1 MANNTVTLDITATTI
16 QQGAFSQLSASV
28 TGPIDLVINISGTI
42 VIEAGA
48 FQQLLPTTGFT
59 IISATVN
66 FVEVNGTPVVVT
78 LGADAFANLPIQSL
92 VLPAEITLQANA
104 LRSLQDL
111 RVLDLSAV
119 TTDMVTNSLNLT
131 RTSSEPLVMSMPSSN
146 QVSYEQGSIVI
157 PPTAVG
163 KTTTLVFNGSVAPA
177 NAFTLNTA
185 VTAAIQVSIN
195 PNTDSTQL
203 QENIA
208 SIVQALTVTPAIGAP
223 LVPTTASYTQVQ
235 NVIQNPA
242 QTVTITPGA
251 SFVSVTQFSGD
262 YFDNCVI
269 APKDA
274 TNANKI
280 NQCAVIGL
288 TADAIKN
295 NVQTLRIPDV
305 VTLTNAGV
313 NTSYSVINLASRMTL
328 PNHDQPF
335 YILDNYHDPSDADLA
350 NIDVPLVAV
359 FSRANATAAGFK
371 PALVCNGIISNKN
384 GAITVSGSRG
394 AGTNNHCRGHS
405 ATLSTNATDLHL
417 NATTGSQPILL
428 FDAGALET
436 AAHIAS
442 ITFPTATTFVVQFNQ
457 VEAFGCFEKYA
468 PAVANASMVVD
479 FTNVARA
486 SGAASNSFSAHVASL
501 VANNNVLTTLLT
513 QIKAEQ
519 LPAITLANPFPTA
532 VSISPELTALSK
544 SDFHSVLSAW
554 KILRTKHNTPITGY
568 KAYLANISDY
578 VADVI
583 GKTEATP
590 IVKAKFV
597 AYAPQLNGAI
607 QLVSAQLT
615 DAGAANCPFYVAAI
629 RPYFGTRF
637 SIGMQAFNNCQ
648 LLDHVVNFNLLGNIS
663 KINDDTFNSCTVLKS
678 PANIPINVSSIGLRA
693 YQNCIAIPSID
704 IQDALALRIIGE
716 SAFEGCMVMEGNLSF
731 SSAIGYSDSVEVIG
745 DKAFMGC
752 LKLTDHLYFPPTL
765 KSLGVSAFD
774 GCIGLNGTIVFPR
787 NDSFTV
793 IPDRAFAECAGI
805 TGISTNT
812 GNGSSLEYMV
822 NGSGRIPNGLIIPVQ
837 VTRIGKEAFLNCSKF
852 ALELNLNT
860 TPNPLPAAIT
870 PRLQLNIQAIGNA
883 AFNGCAAFTSL
894 VLPTSSLYTVVAK
907 ECFKGCTGVQAL
919 TIPSN
924 VKLIQD
930 GAFFGC
936 NKIAN
941 VPKFDNIT
949 TIGNEAFRGCAG
961 MIGPLVLGTNLNI
974 LGDRAFFDCK
984 FLTSATFL
992 GSPPPGLSAS
1002 SLIFGLTAA
1011 SPTTFHVNVFT
1022 ENAWNEASIGSINA
1036 MFRASATNNTVSVVN
1051 MAFIEF
1057 NTYLPSPMSRDLT
1070 ISNFK
1075 SFNVYANTGVA
1086 GANQKLTAP
1095 TDGFSWNDVYIPGT
1109 LKGTDLNNAQ
1119 SNSNNNLVAT
1129 LQSQVASLITP
1140 KADAVQTRSV
1150 DLLFSANEALR
1161 EFDGRNMAV
1170 ATDNE
1175 GAPLTLEVLANA
1187 GAARATAGYGVYTNV
1202 NTKDY
1207 LYYSAEDNQPST
1219 LVQSTNNTNVSFFV
1233 KANTTDNDFNTKYAN
1248 KLISVGSDG
1257 EIFVST
1263 VLPIG
1268 YDVPTGVER
1277 SAILPK
1283 TSEINKMYTV
1293 FKSGDA
1299 SVKDKLYFKAI
1310 VAPAGAYW
1318 ISKLTGEL
1326 NGAELANAV
1335 IHVDQDGFIDVPVRQ
1350 LKNNFKIISKL
1361 GISHM
1366 IAPGYWVDIASKP
1379 DANTNRTLMYSKN
1392 NNDSAVAAPGY
1403 YLILSA
1409 DTAAPPNEK
1418 LNLSNT
1424 MILVLPNGGV
1434 STGSFGALGSINAL
1448 NQYASAVAL
1457 QSIPLYNDNVAVSH
1471 FSHYM
1476 DSILPLNH
1484 NNYRDAMTEFDAK
1497 FDSFITQAADLNTQV
1512 TTTSMKNAISSIPTH
1527 GSEFVTSVVNLN
1539 TAVGVA
1545 NGVING
1551 ANTEVTSYYN
1561 QVDDLKTAIAGTG
1574 LNSLK
1579 TIQTNTMTS
1588 ITAFQRSCTF
1598 NSSPTAT
1605 DHDKAYITAQINTF
1619 VKEIL
1624 TKQHAQAADSAGFE
1638 DNVINPVKV
1647 TSFFVV
1653 SPTNVSPAP
1662 QKLYADLSIQQQ
1674 ILFDFTVSFI
1684 RQWLDKGN
1692 DWAGLPD
1699 TSDTRLTW
1707 ATANILVG
1715 FNGPNPNQDIYQQFL
1730 TNNVVPSLNHVR
1742 SSVTAYEGASSNPAA
1757 RSAYQT
1763 AVLVKVND
1771 VTAAAN
1777 FTVDNQYNM
1786 NPPALAMGNGK
1797 LGLNNNTNPLATKI
1811 YISRNDNNTPAPV
1824 EFNRFADR
1832 IALSNGSIF
1841 KIKSVKTDAICHT
1854 LEVTFVNGS
1863 ETTSLINEAA
1873 ITFYTYQAVSSYAF
1887 QKLDAMNLAVRAQY
1901 YQNYAG
1907 VSGIKAQIVSL
1918 KNSLLNQTRVVS
1930 SKLSLMSVSVANL
1943 QQQINL
1949 VNEAEN
1955 KLTAHLQSQSGN
1967 GTTALDLA
1975 GAQMLSREL
1984 ELFGFALTNQA
1995 ANAAIP
2001 SVATLPTYE
2010 SSWFN
2015 QRVAAFWADSIKVD
2029 NALKPTV
2036 FNRTA
2041 AYTIANETFKVARY
2055 DRQSAAIDL
2064 YIATT
2069 LPGNTIT
2076 SPIPTQFA
2084 SEQAR
2089 TMMQTMP
2096 AYITTT
2102 KENLALLI
2110 STKVVN
2116 YVKAR
2121 DDFVR
2126 NAANKATKLAEYVQ
2140 MKTVEFTKT
2149 MNDENYT
2156 YGKAAYNR
2164 YLSVID
2170 LAISTAYYASA
2181 IENQTNEFN
2190 TRMQQWYTAS
2200 NRSAIFDQQ
2209 IKPLLF
2215 EFVYTTNT
2223 TVYSVFPL
2231 KVGTENIAWFG
2242 APIVMLVDVKKDG
2255 FLYTIIKNSWQ
2266 FVKDAYDSAMGI
2278 PFSVYN
2284 VNVNGDN
2291 LTVPSQA
2298 LAERI
2303 PQVDLPTPPT
2313 LIAFSTGMANAINA
2327 ENMAAGNNLAEA
2339 RNVVSSVSSLEYS
2352 VVSIGYD
2359 SLAKA
2364 EATSL
2369 GLNVLGFNIATDLN
2383 FQIENNVDNINAF
2396 RYKFTLGGAWYHG
2409 YQQSSNLINAWLK
2422 LSPAQNAVVF
2432 YAGTGAII
2440 PSANLHP
2447 SSQTSLTT
2455 LCDDA
2460 AYVMIIEAIAGSTTK
2475 SVALYTYDVMGLNSG
2490 NLVAVGKLVPAAAPN
2505 AAPVSTLYSANGA
2518 FQKSS
2523 TNSNINLIGDLILP
2537 SSVKTIGINAFA
2549 KSSKIKSLTFGAGDA
2564 GSLSIGSNAFQECT
2578 ELSALNLGSTVGS
2591 IGPSAFLKC
2600 SGANSLALPTSNL
2613 SVVNHWAFLG
2623 CSNLGKTGTLVLPAT
2638 LQQINV
2644 QAFAGC
2650 PFLKCPQLNG
2660 GGSNYIP
2667 QTLQKLGVGAFL
2679 GCTGLTGALDFNN
2692 VNNAGSYVSSISF
2705 IGSAAFMGCTGLNG
2719 EVNLPINTNYTNV
2732 LPYVFSSADAPIYKI
2747 SGDPMTFNPAAP
2759 IAPMELTGAVNIA
2772 NTKITS
2778 IETRAFHKCSALSGL
2793 TLSNLVT
2800 KVGVQSFL
2808 NCSGLSGVL
2817 NIPASVLNV
2826 HTEAFMGCSKL
2837 NGLNIVSATVS
2848 ADDAGSGTS
2857 LGIRCFKNCSSL
2869 VGSNATSGLVI
2880 PNNVIK
2886 IEDNA
2891 FEGCA
2896 SIEALTV
2903 GSGFTKAGSFGANLF
2918 SGCIKLARVVLAFSF
2933 LSRDVAGQS
2942 VIKNATGDTLNAS
2955 FTGCTALGVVPGLAT
2970 TGTVQIQSGATG
2982 WTAGRAAFFNQL
2994 TIVVNNKNITFYL
3007 KEFNKNISVVDP
3019 SKDAVQLEALPIT
3032 DAQAIVYIKASDMRK
3047 VFQVSTDSYVTPG
3060 QDGANSDTGKLF
3072 FVRPDLFPQY
3082 LNVAN
3087 ALVVQ
3092 GGIESYN
3099 SKPYEQLVKDDVMRY
3114 YATSLFNS
3122 ADWVTLFSND
3132 VEMMEN
3138 MVASSGLMPIV
3149 PNGDTEAGKNL
3160 INEGVLNKI
3169 MAELNRIA
3177 YNKPAGPIVPIVP
3190 GSTVNL
3196 VASRHPA
3203 ASTTKWS
3210 ALPDTITPENGNIG
3224 LKLFN
3229 LINRNDPGRITSM
3242 VLNGSTPS
3250 ELPFLP
3256 GDQFVFVFTLN
3267 DNEVQLSAELPK
3279 VTVKQRTYMIRLAL
3293 TNDFVA
3299 GSSSFADHTAA
3310 LYSPSPV
3317 NLNVLPVSGAYT
3329 ADHMYSNYDLYVAT
3343 KPSLLNQTDVSVY
3356 SKITKNT
3363 YEPVPMPFSLLPFT
3377 GWYYN
3382 YQHSTQALK
3391 LDFTPPD
3398 NSSVNYSYSDMRY
3411 LSAYIYFPDAWS
3423 SQTALPNPTNFPQW
3437 AVTFKNT
3444 EDTITLYY
3452 KAECLPKGGPTNVAV
3467 NFLGQP
3473 VAFDYT
3479 NTHVQLIC
3487 PFDTMPDNLATLL
3500 AGKLADGI
3508 TSGTANVI
3516 TGTYIYR
3523 QKSVAETVSGL
3534 RKPTSNT
3541 GPFTYPPIARGY
3553 QGINMA
3559 AAQAQDITALK
3570 TMAGYQL
3577 DSITL
3582 DINMTN
3588 NDGFVPSIIVKSVE
3602 VVAKKYEA
3610 YYLAPLDPN

>member
-1 MANNTVTLDITATTI
+1 MANNIVTLEITATTI

-48 FQQLLPTTGFT
+48 FQQVPNE
-59 IISATVN
+59 IQINSATVN

-146 QVSYEQGSIVI
+146 QVSYEQGAIVI
-157 PPTAVG
+157 PPTAVN

-177 NAFTLNTA
+177 NAFTLNPA

-203 QENIA
+203 QENIV
-208 SIVQALTVTPAIGAP
+208 SIVQALTVTTGTGT
-223 LVPTTASYTQVQ
+223 LVPTTASYSEVQ

-251 SFVSVTQFSGD
+251 YFVSVTQFSGD

-274 TNANKI
+274 NANKI

-328 PNHDQPF
+328 ANHNDTF
-335 YILDNYHDPSDADLA
+335 YILDNYHDPSDADLD

-359 FSRANATAAGFK
+359 FSRVNATATAFK
-371 PALVCNGIISNKN
+371 PALVCNGIISNIN

-394 AGTNNHCRGHS
+394 AGAANKHCRGHS
-405 ATLSTNATDLHL
+405 ATQSTAASDLHL
-417 NATTGSQPILL
+417 IAITGSQILL
-428 FDAGALET
+428 FDAGASEN

-442 ITFPTATTFVVQFNQ
+442 ITFPTDTTFVVQFNPIQ
-457 VEAFGCFEKYA
+457 TTGCFEKYA

-479 FTNVARA
+479 FTSVARA

-501 VANNNVLTTLLT
+501 VANNNALTTLLA

-519 LPAITLANPFPTA
+519 LPPITLANPFPTV

-554 KILRTKHNTPITGY
+554 KILRTKHNTQY
-568 KAYLANISDY
+568 VVYLANISAY
-578 VADVI
+578 VTDVI
-583 GKTEATP
+583 QKTTAYP
-590 IVKAKFV
+590 IVKAKFD
-597 AYAPQLNGAI
+597 AYTPQLNEAI

-615 DAGAANCPFYVAAI
+615 DAGTANGPFYVAAV

-704 IQDALALRIIGE
+704 IQDAFALRTIGE
-716 SAFEGCMVMEGNLSF
+716 SAFEGCMLMEGNLSF

-752 LKLTDHLYFPPTL
+752 VKLTDHLYFPPTL

-787 NDSFTV
+787 NTNFTV
-793 IPDRAFAECAGI
+793 IPDRAFANCSEI

-812 GNGSSLEYMV
+812 GNGSSLEYMGGV

-852 ALELNLNT
+852 ALALNLNT
-860 TPNPLPAAIT
+860 TPNPNPAAVTLI
-870 PRLQLNIQAIGNA
+870 LQLNIEQIGNA

-894 VLPTSSLYTVVAK
+894 VLPSRPSYTVVAND
-907 ECFKGCTGVQAL
+907 CFRGCTSVQAL

-949 TIGNEAFRGCAG
+949 TIGNEAFCGCAG

-1022 ENAWNEASIGSINA
+1022 ENAWNEASIGLINA
-1036 MFRASATNNTVSVVN
+1036 VFRASATNNTVSVVN

-1075 SFNVYANTGVA
+1075 SFNVYANTGFA

-1109 LKGTDLNNAQ
+1109 LKGTNLGNAQ
-1119 SNSNNNLVAT
+1119 SNSNNLVAT

-1170 ATDNE
+1170 ATDTL

-1187 GAARATAGYGVYTNV
+1187 GAARATAGYGVFTV

-1207 LYYSAEDNQPST
+1207 LYYSAEDNQQST
-1219 LVQSTNNTNVSFFV
+1219 LVKSTNNANVSFFV
-1233 KANTTDNDFNTKYAN
+1233 KAAESVTVDGFKTKYAN

-1263 VLPIG
+1263 ILPIG
-1268 YDVPTGVER
+1268 YDVPTGVAR
-1277 SAILPK
+1277 STILPK
-1283 TSEINKMYTV
+1283 TSDINKMYTI

-1310 VAPAGAYW
+1310 IAPAGAYW
-1318 ISKLTGEL
+1318 ISTLTGDL
-1326 NGAELANAV
+1326 VGAELANAV

-1350 LKNNFKIISKL
+1350 LKNNFKIISNL
-1361 GISHM
+1361 GTSNM
-1366 IAPGYWVDIASKP
+1366 NAGGGYWVAIASKP

-1392 NNDSAVAAPGY
+1392 PTDSAVAAPGY

-1409 DTAAPPNEK
+1409 ATAPPPDDK
-1418 LNLSNT
+1418 LNLRNT

-1448 NQYASAVAL
+1448 DQYASAVAL

-1484 NNYRDAMTEFDAK
+1484 NNYRDAMTDFDAK

-1539 TAVGVA
+1539 TAVGAA

-1551 ANTEVTSYYN
+1551 ANDEVSLYYN
-1561 QVDDLKTAIAGTG
+1561 LVDDLKTAG
-1574 LNSLK
+1574 NSLK

-1588 ITAFQRSCTF
+1588 ITAFQHKCTF

-1605 DHDKAYITAQINTF
+1605 VNDKDYITAQINTF
-1619 VKEIL
+1619 VTALLLREQAQRINGSAFDSIIKSVKE
-1624 TKQHAQAADSAGFE
+1624 
-1638 DNVINPVKV
+1638 NV
-1647 TSFFVV
+1647 SFVV

-1662 QKLYADLSIQQQ
+1662 QKLYAELSIQQQ
-1674 ILFDFTVSFI
+1674 ILFDFTASVIS
-1684 RQWLDKGN
+1684 QWLLKGN
-1692 DWAGLPD
+1692 SWTEFLNGNIVGPTAL
-1699 TSDTRLTW
+1699 LTW
-1707 ATANILVG
+1707 ATTNILAR
-1715 FNGPNPNQDIYQQFL
+1715 FNGSIPNQDDQTIYQQFL
-1730 TNNVVPSLNHVR
+1730 TNNVVPSLANVR
-1742 SSVTAYEGASSNPAA
+1742 TSVTAYEGASSNPDAH
-1757 RSAYQT
+1757 SAYQT

-1771 VTAAAN
+1771 VTAN

-1786 NPPALAMGNGK
+1786 NPPAVAMGNGK
-1797 LGLNNNTNPLATKI
+1797 LGLNNNTTQI
-1811 YISRNDNNTPAPV
+1811 YISLNDSTAVTPV

-1841 KIKSVKTDAICHT
+1841 IIKSVKTSTFCHT
-1854 LEVTFVNGS
+1854 LDVTFVSGP
-1863 ETTSLINEAA
+1863 TSLNNGEA

-1887 QKLDAMNLAVRAQY
+1887 QQLNTMNSAVRAQY

-1918 KNSLLNQTRVVS
+1918 KTSLLAKASVVS

-1949 VNEAEN
+1949 VNDAEN

-1967 GTTALDLA
+1967 GITALDLA

-1984 ELFGFALTNQA
+1984 ELFGFALTNQAAADA

-2029 NALKPTV
+2029 ADLKPTV
-2036 FNRTA
+2036 VNRTA
-2041 AYTIANETFKVARY
+2041 AYTIANNTFKAARY
-2055 DRQSAAIDL
+2055 ARQSAAIDL

-2069 LPGNTIT
+2069 PPSQTMT
-2076 SPIPTQFA
+2076 SLINTQFA

-2096 AYITTT
+2096 AYITTN
-2102 KENLALLI
+2102 KEALALLI
-2110 STKVVN
+2110 STKVAT

-2121 DDFVR
+2121 DDFIAGGDR
-2126 NAANKATKLAEYVQ
+2126 ATRLAEYKQ

-2149 MNDENYT
+2149 MNNENYA

-2164 YLSVID
+2164 YLIVID
-2170 LAISTAYYASA
+2170 LAISTAFYALA
-2181 IENQTNEFN
+2181 NGDQTNEFN
-2190 TRMQQWYTAS
+2190 TLMQQWYTAS
-2200 NRSAIFDQQ
+2200 NRSAIFEN

-2215 EFVYTTNT
+2215 DLVYTTNT
-2223 TVYSVFPL
+2223 TVYSPTVFPL

-2242 APIVMLVDVKKDG
+2242 APIVMLADVKRDG

-2266 FVKDAYDSAMGI
+2266 FVKDAYNSSAMGI

-2284 VNVNGDN
+2284 VEN
-2291 LTVPSQA
+2291 LTVVSPP
-2298 LAERI
+2298 LD
-2303 PQVDLPTPPT
+2303 PVDLPTPPT

-2369 GLNVLGFNIATDLN
+2369 GLNVLGFTDVTNQASLN
-2383 FQIENNVDNINAF
+2383 FQIENNADNINNAL

-2432 YAGTGAII
+2432 YAGTGASI

-2490 NLVAVGKLVPAAAPN
+2490 NLVAVGKLVPAAA

-2518 FQKSS
+2518 FQKSLA
-2523 TNSNINLIGDLILP
+2523 NANINLIGDLILP

-2549 KSSKIKSLTFGAGDA
+2549 KSSKIKSLSFGAGDA

-2623 CSNLGKTGTLVLPAT
+2623 CSNLGKTGNLVLPAT

-2679 GCTGLTGALDFNN
+2679 GCTSLTGALDFNN
-2692 VNNAGSYVSSISF
+2692 VNNAGAYVSSISF

-2719 EVNLPINTNYTNV
+2719 EVNLPINPNYTNV

-2747 SGDPMTFNPAAP
+2747 SGDPMLFTPPAAP
-2759 IAPMELTGAVNIA
+2759 NAQMALTGAVNIA

-2808 NCSGLSGVL
+2808 NCIGLSGVL

-2918 SGCIKLARVVLAFSF
+2918 SGCTKLARVVLAFSF
-2933 LSRDVAGQS
+2933 LSRDVVGQS

-3032 DAQAIVYIKASDMRK
+3032 DAQAVVYIKASDMRK

-3060 QDGANSDTGKLF
+3060 GDGATSDTGKLF

-3149 PNGDTEAGKNL
+3149 PNGDTEAGKNR

-3169 MAELNRIA
+3169 MSELNKIA
-3177 YNKPAGPIVPIVP
+3177 YNRPAGPIVP

-3203 ASTTKWS
+3203 ASPTKWS

-3224 LKLFN
+3224 MKLFN

-3267 DNEVQLSAELPK
+3267 DNEVQLSAELQK

-3398 NSSVNYSYSDMRY
+3398 NSDVNYSYSDMRY

-3444 EDTITLYY
+3444 EGTITLYY
-3452 KAECLPKGGPTNVAV
+3452 KAEFLPKGGPTNVAV

-3508 TSGTANVI
+3508 TPGTANVI
-3516 TGTYIYR
+3516 AGTNIYR
-3523 QKSVAETVSGL
+3523 QKYAGAGETVSGL

-3553 QGINMA
+3553 QGIYMA
-3559 AAQAQDITALK
+3559 LSTDQAQDLTDIK
-3570 TMAGYQL
+3570 NGYQL

-3588 NDGFVPSIIVKSVE
+3588 NNGFVPSIIVKSVE